1 MLDFLPLPPAP
12 TQRISREVKGGGGGG
27 REGER
32 GDSQVGSA
40 VSLVPRLSCM
50 DGEKRT
56 WYALFAHSSVLPG
69 TCVLAR
75 LFGVVC
81 TTWFE

>member
-12 TQRISREVKGGGGGG
+12 TQRISREVKGGE

-56 WYALFAHSSVLPG
+56 WYTLFAHSSVLPG